1 VAVVA
6 ASLPAL
12 LLAEDLSKLIVTKN
26 GATASIGSVL
36 ELDPDNFATHVAGD
50 VNIFVKFYAPW
61 CGHCKRIAPVWQDLA
76 VHLLTVPAL
85 KHKTIIAD
93 VNADE
98 HEDLAREYDVSGF
111 PTFIHFPAFNT
122 SQRPM
127 VYTAE
132 QDVASFTKF
141 LMARHMGQLS
151 TKRRVSKV
159 FALDVLAWRFRQGDA
174 ETQEDMM
181 SRVRAV
187 MEQETTPEL
196 MKQAAEIYLKMME
209 KSLKAE
215 DFGSFFEKER
225 ERLDRLMKS
234 GQLSEDQMRDVTS
247 RHSIVEAFI
256 VETKLPGGV
265 SL

>member
-1 VAVVA
+1 
-6 ASLPAL
+6 
-12 LLAEDLSKLIVTKN
+12 
-26 GATASIGSVL
+26 
-36 ELDPDNFATHVAGD
+36 
-50 VNIFVKFYAPW
+50 
-61 CGHCKRIAPVWQDLA
+61 
-76 VHLLTVPAL
+76 
-85 KHKTIIAD
+85 
-93 VNADE
+93 
-98 HEDLAREYDVSGF
+98 
-111 PTFIHFPAFNT
+111 
-122 SQRPM
+122 
-127 VYTAE
+127 
-132 QDVASFTKF
+132 
-141 LMARHMGQLS
+141 
-151 TKRRVSKV
+151 
-159 FALDVLAWRFRQGDA
+159 
-174 ETQEDMM
+174 M